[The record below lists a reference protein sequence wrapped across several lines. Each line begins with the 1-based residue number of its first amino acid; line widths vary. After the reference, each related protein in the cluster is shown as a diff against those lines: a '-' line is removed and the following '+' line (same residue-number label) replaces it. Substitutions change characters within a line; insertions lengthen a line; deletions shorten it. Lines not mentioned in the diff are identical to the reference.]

1 MKKLGLVTV
10 LYKSDEVLKGF
21 IKSLSIQTFSNYI
34 VYFIDNSVNDC
45 STSYLLSLLNEYP
58 TLEYKYLPQLGN
70 IGVAAGNNVGIK
82 ATLMDHCDYI
92 LLLNNDIETEQ
103 NYLLEKIV
111 RKAEEGNAD
120 LLVPKILYYDSRRI
134 WMAGGFMDNFRA
146 LGVHDGMDSEDS
158 GMFNN
163 EKFITYAP
171 TCFMLISKKVLEKTG
186 FMDEKYFAYYDD
198 TDFVMR
204 ALQNGYLMLY
214 IPSLVILHK
223 VSSSAGINSDFY
235 VYYSNRN
242 KIYFIRKH
250 YNGIRKLWLI
260 LYCIISRLFSGLSL
274 TKKKGKNSFR
284 ELKMVL
290 LYK

>member
-223 VSSSAGINSDFY
+223 VSSSAGIN
-235 VYYSNRN
+235 
-242 KIYFIRKH
+242 
-250 YNGIRKLWLI
+250 
-260 LYCIISRLFSGLSL
+260 
-274 TKKKGKNSFR
+274 
-284 ELKMVL
+284 
-290 LYK
+290 

>member
-171 TCFMLISKKVLEKTG
+171 TCFMLIS
-186 FMDEKYFAYYDD
+186 
-198 TDFVMR
+198 
-204 ALQNGYLMLY
+204 
-214 IPSLVILHK
+214 
-223 VSSSAGINSDFY
+223 
-235 VYYSNRN
+235 
-242 KIYFIRKH
+242 
-250 YNGIRKLWLI
+250 
-260 LYCIISRLFSGLSL
+260 
-274 TKKKGKNSFR
+274 
-284 ELKMVL
+284 
-290 LYK
+290 